1 MTLADGRGGPRAA
14 TGVGRRALALARPA
28 LAALVLG
35 LALSLLALLPAAS
48 PWGTRSVWACG
59 LGNTA
64 TMLANSAPALAYPV
78 PVGVSTTHPIGDF
91 ALQYVAGQSITF
103 AEDLSRMPNPPSL
116 GQLRIRW
123 TFGDGTQA
131 STAVAPAHTYAR
143 PGTYDVHLQIYDT
156 TAGPGVDP
164 WTDLDSAQ
172 IQIIGAAI
180 PNPPG
185 ARIVA
190 NRTAIV
196 VGQNITFDAVG
207 SHAPVAGPA
216 TLKYLW
222 NFNDN
227 TTATGQHVTHTFQ
240 APGWGFVALIVTDA
254 QGARSV
260 ATTNIGIV
268 PNAQQIPTASLSAS
282 ATSAAAGQ
290 PIDFDASRSQ
300 PAIQPDGDQI
310 TQYVWDFGDG
320 TPAATTQAD
329 AVTHTFAR
337 PGQFQVVVQAVDQQN
352 IPAEATLLVTISA
365 AEGGLA
371 GNGRIGQSWLLIGG
385 AVALVLLI
393 GVGGFYALR
402 TQRQQKALERQRA
415 AALELRR
422 ARRVPQGV
430 PRAGVRPGDPRW
442 GDPRAGARSGSPRGD
457 PRGVR
462 GGPYSGPPGPGGAY
476 GQRDPRGGPP
486 PSGQR

>member
-1 MTLADGRGGPRAA
+1 MALASGQDGARA
-14 TGVGRRALALARPA
+14 GVVRRALAFARPVT
-28 LAALVLG
+28 AALVLG
-35 LALSLLALLPAAS
+35 MALSLLALVPAAT
-48 PWGTRSVWACG
+48 PWGARGVWACG

-64 TMLANSAPALAYPV
+64 TMLANGAPALAYPV

-123 TFGDGTQA
+123 TFGDGGQA
-131 STAVAPAHTYAR
+131 NSAATPAHTYAR

-156 TAGPGVDP
+156 TAGPGIDP

-172 IQIIGAAI
+172 IQIIASAV

-185 ARIVA
+185 ARIEA

-196 VGQNITFDAVG
+196 VGQSITFDAVG
-207 SHAPVAGPA
+207 SHAPVAGPG

-260 ATTNIGIV
+260 ATINIGIV
-268 PNAQQIPTASLSAS
+268 PNAQQVPTASLSAS
-282 ATSAAAGQ
+282 ATSIAAGQ

-300 PAIQPDGDQI
+300 PAAQPDGDQI
-310 TQYVWDFGDG
+310 TQYVWEFGDG
-320 TPAATTQAD
+320 TPTQTTQAD
-329 AVTHTFAR
+329 AVTHTFTRA
-337 PGQFQVVVQAVDQQN
+337 GQFLVAVQAVDQQN
-352 IPAEATLLVTISA
+352 IPAEATLLVTITA
-365 AEGGLA
+365 AGGGLA
-371 GNGRIGQSWLLIGG
+371 GGGRIGQSWLLIGG
-385 AVALVLLI
+385 AVALALLI
-393 GVGGFYALR
+393 GVGGFYVLR
-402 TQRQQKALERQRA
+402 TQRREVALARQRA

-430 PRAGVRPGDPRW
+430 PRAGIRPGDPRW
-442 GDPRAGARSGSPRGD
+442 GDPRAGARSGPPRSD
-457 PRGVR
+457 PRGAR
-462 GGPYSGPPGPGGAY
+462 GGPYSGPQGPGGSY

>member
-1 MTLADGRGGPRAA
+1 MALADGRDGSCA
-14 TGVGRRALALARPA
+14 GVGGRALALARPA

-35 LALSLLALLPAAS
+35 TALSVMAIWPALS
-48 PWGTRSVWACG
+48 PWGAQSVWACG

-64 TMLANSAPALAYPV
+64 TMLANGAPALAYPI

-91 ALQYVAGQSITF
+91 ALQYVAGQPITF
-103 AEDLSRMPNPPSL
+103 GEDLSRMPNPPSL
-116 GQLRIRW
+116 SQLRIRW
-123 TFGDGTQA
+123 TFGDGGQPN
-131 STAVAPAHTYAR
+131 TAVAPAHTYAR

-172 IQIIGAAI
+172 IQIITAAI

-196 VGQNITFDAVG
+196 AGQTITFDAVG
-207 SHAPVAGPA
+207 SHAPAAGPG

-227 TTATGQHVTHTFQ
+227 TTATGEHVTHTFQ

-260 ATTNIGIV
+260 ATVNIGIV

-300 PAIQPDGDQI
+300 PASQPEGDQI

-320 TPAATTQAD
+320 TPAQTTQAD
-329 AVTHTFAR
+329 AVRHTFTRA
-337 PGQFQVVVQAVDQQN
+337 GQFLVAVQAVDQQN
-352 IPAEATLLVTISA
+352 VPAEATLLVTISA
-365 AEGGLA
+365 AAGGLS
-371 GNGRIGQSWLLIGG
+371 GTGRVGQSWLLIGG
-385 AVALVLLI
+385 VVALLLLI

-402 TQRQQKALERQRA
+402 AQRRQAALERQRA

-442 GDPRAGARSGSPRGD
+442 GDPRAGARSGPPRGD
-457 PRGVR
+457 PRAAR
-462 GGPYSGPPGPGGAY
+462 GGPYGGPQGPGGGY

-486 PSGQR
+486 SQGQR